1 LVWIEIADLIS
12 RYEPFL
18 NSAMAVMPTARYRS
32 RRFSMPRAAVYLTRA
47 SRMPLALNLR
57 VMVDKAGLLF

>member
-1 LVWIEIADLIS
+1 
-12 RYEPFL
+12 
-18 NSAMAVMPTARYRS
+18 
-32 RRFSMPRAAVYLTRA
+32 MPRAAVYLTRA